1 MVDVD
6 VVSDGDGL
14 DMADMDYI
22 IEQITQLRK
31 SGYTDVEIMRCL
43 GIIKAHLEEFGYVVR
58 FHLVFVYMIKCFYY
72 FFSVL
77 GCQC

>member
-1 MVDVD
+1 MM
-6 VVSDGDGL
+6 SDADGL

-22 IEQITQLRK
+22 TQQITELRK
-31 SGYTDVEIMRCL
+31 SGYTDVDIMRCL
-43 GIIKAHLEEFGYVVR
+43 GITKAHLEEFGYVVR
-58 FHLVFVYMIKCFYY
+58 FHLVFMYMIKCFLLF